1 MRHLSYTEGAGTVP
15 QWGMQTHLA
24 SIGAPRHVSKGLPTA
39 AALWLDNPLAFHR
52 RLAQFNLGRVA
63 VAVPSADWEAR
74 LREDLSFRLEEGHF
88 LEALRQEVAHRLP
101 PDGLDTD
108 AFVAW
113 FEQLLVDGPGQR
125 HPLFD
130 WLATQATMPQM
141 RWFLTQE
148 AAGEAGFDDLVAY
161 TQVKLPVQAKLECAR
176 NYWDE
181 MGHGREKG
189 MHGLM
194 LDNMV
199 QALGLQPTI
208 ATTVWESLALSNLM
222 LGLAT
227 TRRYAY
233 QSLGALGVVEL
244 TAPGRVEKVSTG
256 MRRLGLNGQMR
267 AYFDLHAAL
276 DKSHARQW
284 LKEIIRPLVAQ
295 DPSCARFLAEGALMR
310 LLSGQ
315 RCFERYSRE
324 LQHAVHLH

>member
-1 MRHLSYTEGAGTVP
+1 MQSHPIPLRTLRHE
-15 QWGMQTHLA
+15 
-24 SIGAPRHVSKGLPTA
+24 PRGVSSA
-39 AALWLDNPLAFHR
+39 ATPWLNDPLAFHR
-52 RLAQFNLGRVA
+52 RLAHFNLGRVA
-63 VAVPSADWEAR
+63 VAVPSVDWETR

-101 PDGLDTD
+101 PEGLDTD

-113 FEQLLVDGPGQR
+113 FEQLLADGPGQQ

-130 WLATQATMPQM
+130 WLASHATMPEM

-194 LDNMV
+194 LENMV
-199 QALGLQPTI
+199 LALDLQPTI

-227 TRRYAY
+227 TRRYTY

-244 TAPGRVEKVSTG
+244 TAPGRVDKVSTG

-295 DPSCARFLAEGALMR
+295 DPSCGRFLAEGALMR
-310 LLSGQ
+310 LLCGQ

-324 LQHAVHLH
+324 LQHAIHLH

>member
-1 MRHLSYTEGAGTVP
+1 
-15 QWGMQTHLA
+15 MQAQPTPVR
-24 SIGAPRHVSKGLPTA
+24 APRPAPSPLSKAESPA
-39 AALWLDNPLAFHR
+39 ATLWQNNPLAFHR

-63 VAVPSADWEAR
+63 VAVPSANWEAE
-74 LREDLSFRLEEGHF
+74 LFNDLSCRLEEGHF
-88 LEALRQEVAHRLP
+88 LEALRRDVAHLLP
-101 PDGLDTD
+101 SQTLSAD

-113 FEQLLVDGPGQR
+113 FEQLLVSGPGQQ

-130 WLATQATMPQM
+130 WLATQATLPQM

-189 MHGLM
+189 MHGRM
-194 LDNMV
+194 LENMV
-199 QALGLQPTI
+199 LALDLQPSI
-208 ATTVWESLALSNLM
+208 ESTVCESLALGNLM

-295 DPSCARFLAEGALMR
+295 DPSCARYLAEGALMR
-310 LLSGQ
+310 LWSGK

-324 LQHAVHLH
+324 LQHAVQLH